1 MHYKS
6 LWIKASAKCVNVNV
20 NSWLAMLLGN
30 TPQDVSHKKV
40 THGHPTY
47 GALDTMSNPKNL
59 LLESM

>member
-1 MHYKS
+1 M
-6 LWIKASAKCVNVNV
+6 SAKCINVNV

-30 TPQDVSHKKV
+30 TPQDVSHKNV